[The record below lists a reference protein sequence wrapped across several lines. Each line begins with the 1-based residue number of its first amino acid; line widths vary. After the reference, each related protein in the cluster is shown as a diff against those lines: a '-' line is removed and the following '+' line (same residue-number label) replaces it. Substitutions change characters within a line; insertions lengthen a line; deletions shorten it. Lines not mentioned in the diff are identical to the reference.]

1 MKRRSSSEDAVAT
14 RTSVAPGR
22 DVTQGDPDDD
32 RRRRIR
38 RSTAVLALV
47 ALAIYVAFV
56 VSSMQAAGP

>member
-1 MKRRSSSEDAVAT
+1 MAT

>member
-1 MKRRSSSEDAVAT
+1 VDTRRAE
-14 RTSVAPGR
+14 APGG

-38 RSTAVLALV
+38 RSTAVLALA